1 VRGIAARI
9 AGRMP
14 ALPGIS
20 PAVSFECRNDQS
32 RVYAPEAVCPLGSG
46 NVDAGGAL
54 KNQRVT
60 QNRLPTRPM
69 ATVKRYVETVKIT
82 ASDYPRKN
90 AQRVCAG
97 KYGGRVTILMDDW

>member
-1 VRGIAARI
+1 
-9 AGRMP
+9 
-14 ALPGIS
+14 
-20 PAVSFECRNDQS
+20 
-32 RVYAPEAVCPLGSG
+32 
-46 NVDAGGAL
+46 
-54 KNQRVT
+54 
-60 QNRLPTRPM
+60 M